1 MMVCFFVV
9 FVIVVAVMILA
20 HTWLNQIW
28 ANTGYAFLRKDLCL
42 ILPGMVENGGADT
55 TNMGFS

>member
-1 MMVCFFVV
+1 MICFFVV
-9 FVIVVAVMILA
+9 FVFIVVAVMILA

-42 ILPGMVENGGADT
+42 ILPGMGENGGAGP